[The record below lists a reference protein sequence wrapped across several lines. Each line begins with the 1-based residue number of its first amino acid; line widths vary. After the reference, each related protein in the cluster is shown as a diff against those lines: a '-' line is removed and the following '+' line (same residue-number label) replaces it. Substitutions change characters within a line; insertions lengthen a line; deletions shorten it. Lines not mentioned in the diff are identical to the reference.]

1 MKKLYSI
8 SLLTFIMMISFRCM
22 DRSTKTNQDSENNS
36 FPLTFKEYQEAEDP
50 HIADQDEWTAVPRTL
65 QASFGN
71 TDVRYNKSLPPKLEK
86 TKSWRG
92 TAWKG
97 ERISAQIVLWASG
110 NPGRISLQ
118 TNGLENST
126 GEKIDPE
133 NVKAHFVR
141 YVLTDEFADGCG
153 DRKKEDFEV
162 HLAADVID
170 KVETLEMQTKTTRP
184 VWVTIDVPSDTP
196 TNEYKGKI
204 TITPEQGKALTL
216 DIYLEVQDLVLP
228 PASEW
233 SYHLDLWQNPF
244 AAARVHDVT
253 LWSEEHF
260 ARMKPLMTMLAE
272 AGQKCI
278 TTSIVHKPWDGQTQD
293 HFNSMID
300 WKKKRDGSWEY
311 DYTDF
316 DRWVEFAHETG
327 ITEQINCYTM
337 VPWEMSFRFYDEEQG
352 RFDTLKA
359 LSGTQEYNDLWEP
372 FLVDFARHLKSKN
385 WFEKT
390 TIAMDER
397 PMEDMKHVINLVK
410 SVDPEYKITLAGD
423 YHEEIADEIYDL
435 CLTSSINLP
444 KEVMAKRSS
453 DGKHT
458 TYYTC
463 CVEHYPNNFTFSP
476 PAEGTWQAWHAA
488 NKGYNGYLRWAY
500 NSWVNNPMIDSRFR
514 SWPAGDTY
522 LVYPDARSS
531 IRFERIREGIQDFE
545 KIRIIKARMEGK
557 SNTLLM
563 DSLNSHLRQFEIS
576 NLKNTSASDMVNTGK
591 ELINK
596 ISRKLYK

>member
-1 MKKLYSI
+1 
-8 SLLTFIMMISFRCM
+8 
-22 DRSTKTNQDSENNS
+22 
-36 FPLTFKEYQEAEDP
+36 
-50 HIADQDEWTAVPRTL
+50 
-65 QASFGN
+65 
-71 TDVRYNKSLPPKLEK
+71 
-86 TKSWRG
+86 
-92 TAWKG
+92 
-97 ERISAQIVLWASG
+97 
-110 NPGRISLQ
+110 
-118 TNGLENST
+118 
-126 GEKIDPE
+126 
-133 NVKAHFVR
+133 
-141 YVLTDEFADGCG
+141 
-153 DRKKEDFEV
+153 
-162 HLAADVID
+162 
-170 KVETLEMQTKTTRP
+170 MQTKTTRP

-196 TNEYKGKI
+196 TDEYKGKI
-204 TITPEQGKALTL
+204 TITPEQGKTLTL

-244 AAARVHDVT
+244 AAARVHDVI

-359 LSGTQEYNDLWEP
+359 LSGTQEYNDLWKP

-423 YHEEIADEIYDL
+423 YHEEIADEIFDL

-463 CVEHYPNNFTFSP
+463 CVEPYPNNFTFSP

-557 SNTLLM
+557 SNTILM

-591 ELINK
+591 ELINE
-596 ISRKLYK
+596 ISRKFYK

>member
-8 SLLTFIMMISFRCM
+8 SLLTFIMMISFGCM
-22 DRSTKTNQDSENNS
+22 DRSSKTKQDSENNS

-50 HIADQDEWTAVPRTL
+50 HIANQDEWTAVPRSL
-65 QASFGN
+65 QASFGS
-71 TDVRYNKSLPPKLEK
+71 TDVRYSKSLPPVLEK

-110 NPGRISLQ
+110 NAGRISLQ
-118 TNGLENST
+118 TDGLENST
-126 GEKIDPE
+126 GEKIDSE

-196 TNEYKGKI
+196 TDEYKGKI
-204 TITPEQGKALTL
+204 TITPEQGKSLTL

-233 SYHLDLWQNPF
+233 SYHLDLWQNPY
-244 AAARVHDVT
+244 AAARVHNVT

-278 TTSIVHKPWDGQTQD
+278 TTSIVNKPWDGQTQD
-293 HFNSMID
+293 HFESMID

-316 DRWVEFAHETG
+316 DRWVEFAHEIG

-337 VPWEMSFRFYDEEQG
+337 VPWEMSFRFYCLLYTSD
-352 RFDTLKA
+352 A
-359 LSGTQEYNDLWEP
+359 
-372 FLVDFARHLKSKN
+372 
-385 WFEKT
+385 
-390 TIAMDER
+390 
-397 PMEDMKHVINLVK
+397 
-410 SVDPEYKITLAGD
+410 
-423 YHEEIADEIYDL
+423 ADD
-435 CLTSSINLP
+435 
-444 KEVMAKRSS
+444 
-453 DGKHT
+453 
-458 TYYTC
+458 
-463 CVEHYPNNFTFSP
+463 
-476 PAEGTWQAWHAA
+476 
-488 NKGYNGYLRWAY
+488 
-500 NSWVNNPMIDSRFR
+500 
-514 SWPAGDTY
+514 
-522 LVYPDARSS
+522 
-531 IRFERIREGIQDFE
+531 
-545 KIRIIKARMEGK
+545 
-557 SNTLLM
+557 
-563 DSLNSHLRQFEIS
+563 
-576 NLKNTSASDMVNTGK
+576 
-591 ELINK
+591 
-596 ISRKLYK
+596 